1 MTVVSGMLT
10 IRFDSDWHCGSG
22 QARYAGFDRTI
33 ARDVDGLP
41 FVPAKTVLGLWR
53 DACEKA
59 ANGLD
64 EGPHGAWNELVRRIF
79 GSAGGDDP
87 DVSRGRL
94 YVEPARLPEPWRAH
108 LRPQGTDP
116 TLATML
122 RSALTVSRYG
132 VAINNDTAAV
142 TARVPIGM
150 LGDDLLGL
158 CGKPAGS
165 GLDVEVRIPARRA
178 TSPIASSS
186 IVPP

>member
-94 YVEPARLPEPWRAH
+94 YVEPARLPEPRRAH
-108 LRPQGTDP
+108 LRPHGAGDEHDSDG
-116 TLATML
+116 AHE
-122 RSALTVSRYG
+122 
-132 VAINNDTAAV
+132 
-142 TARVPIGM
+142 AREGRDAFIE
-150 LGDDLLGL
+150 
-158 CGKPAGS
+158 K
-165 GLDVEVRIPARRA
+165 R
-178 TSPIASSS
+178 
-186 IVPP
+186 PPKFDEFGRLP